1 MGVEA
6 REKTRNLAIWGD
18 MDASNRGG
26 DTLYNGSIPIGH
38 DVYDRRYD
46 DDGEGSI
53 VHVAGY

>member
-1 MGVEA
+1 MEA

-18 MDASNRGG
+18 MDASNSGG